1 MIGLGNQTTN
11 NNKLRIYLA
20 EDRMVAAYLRAIL
33 RAESDAAITYSVLD
47 NLKWWKCHVLIDR
60 IMASIVP
67 IMSTKLAIP
76 YRVIYMLPI
85 HISIHID
92 NVALVWSQHQTC
104 LSGGVIISAV
114 FNVLALHCFTKFC
127 HTSAHVFSFTLCLNL
142 QGWENVGWGVTG
154 T

>member
-47 NLKWWKCHVLIDR
+47 NFKWWKFHVLIDR

-104 LSGGVIISAV
+104 LSG
-114 FNVLALHCFTKFC
+114 
-127 HTSAHVFSFTLCLNL
+127 
-142 QGWENVGWGVTG
+142 E
-154 T
+154 

>member
-47 NLKWWKCHVLIDR
+47 NFKWWKCHVLIDR

-92 NVALVWSQHQTC
+92 NVALVWQTNSASNM
-104 LSGGVIISAV
+104 LEWGVRSYLLFLICCV
-114 FNVLALHCFTKFC
+114 FNML
-127 HTSAHVFSFTLCLNL
+127 SSTLPF
-142 QGWENVGWGVTG
+142 
-154 T
+154 

>member
-47 NLKWWKCHVLIDR
+47 NFKWWKCHVLIDR

-104 LSGGVIISAV
+104 LSG
-114 FNVLALHCFTKFC
+114 
-127 HTSAHVFSFTLCLNL
+127 
-142 QGWENVGWGVTG
+142 E
-154 T
+154 

>member
-20 EDRMVAAYLRAIL
+20 EDRMVPAYLRAIL

-47 NLKWWKCHVLIDR
+47 NFKWWKCHVLIDR

-92 NVALVWSQHQTC
+92 NVALVWQTNSASNM
-104 LSGGVIISAV
+104 LEWGVRSYLLFLICCV
-114 FNVLALHCFTKFC
+114 FNML
-127 HTSAHVFSFTLCLNL
+127 SSTLPF
-142 QGWENVGWGVTG
+142 
-154 T
+154 